1 MEENQGIVRRRL
13 NRARALIF
21 ALALM
26 LTTGIG
32 FGFERAAMAQQQ
44 PLPSP
49 ADLSRT
55 FVGIAKQ
62 VKPAVVNIDA
72 TEETKRASLQRGGQQ
87 SPFPFPGLED
97 AVPRKQRGTGSGV
110 IISPDGYILTNDHV
124 AGNATKLQVKLADGR
139 EFKAKLVGTDQE
151 TDLAVIKI

>member
-1 MEENQGIVRRRL
+1 MERRQLIFKEFVEMEENQGIVKRKS
-13 NRARALIF
+13 NQARALIF

-32 FGFERAAMAQQQ
+32 LGAERAALAQQQ

-72 TEETKRASLQRGGQQ
+72 TEEAKRTSLQRGGQ
-87 SPFPFPGLED
+87 SPLPIPGFED
-97 AVPRKQRGTGSGV
+97 VVPR
-110 IISPDGYILTNDHV
+110 N
-124 AGNATKLQVKLADGR
+124 
-139 EFKAKLVGTDQE
+139 
-151 TDLAVIKI
+151 